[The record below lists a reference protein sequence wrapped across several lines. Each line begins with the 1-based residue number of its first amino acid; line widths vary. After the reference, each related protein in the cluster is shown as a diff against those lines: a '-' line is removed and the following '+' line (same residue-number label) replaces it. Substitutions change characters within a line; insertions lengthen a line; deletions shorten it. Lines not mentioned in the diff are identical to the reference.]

1 MQTNLLDDYPVQ
13 VEIPVVWGDMDAFQ
27 HVNNLVYLKHF
38 ESVRME
44 YLQRCNYRE
53 IMQTTGIGPILRD
66 TNCRYRIPLTFPD
79 RVISATRTTQIQ
91 SDRFKMHHIIYSL
104 EQQAVAAEGEAMI
117 VCVDYQNNAIAEMP
131 GCLKEAVLAL
141 EHRLPEITL

>member
-1 MQTNLLDDYPVQ
+1 MSKRILDNYPVQ

-44 YLQRCNYRE
+44 YLHRCNYSE
-53 IMQTTGIGPILRD
+53 IMQNTGIGPILRD

-79 RVISATRTTQIQ
+79 SVISATRTTHLEG
-91 SDRFKMHHIIYSL
+91 DRFKMHHVIYSL

-117 VCVDYQNNAIAEMP
+117 VCVDYQKNAIARMP
-131 GCLKEAVLAL
+131 GSLRKALLEL
-141 EHRLPEITL
+141 EHITPEILN